1 MWTTLPLAVLVALR
15 VASSR
20 AETPSFCRKEDSP
33 RCSGQKYKFIGE
45 EASSAISLAFNISS
59 EEVRVGA
66 ASVNIG
72 DFNGDGSLDMV
83 LAGYFSPI
91 TSTYAQWTSMYRF
104 FLNDNAAEL
113 VPQWR
118 EVTGTPADPLRHL
131 TPAILL
137 VHPGGMYYANP
148 FTRDSQSGDL
158 ILSRSDWIIIARNE
172 GSLASPKYAT
182 RDVTACEAMNATL
195 GVKLTQTS
203 SVEYKKA
210 CYPSIEIV
218 WQHTHTFSFQ
228 LSPAV
233 RPRRVSTFDSEL
245 TNGSNVLTDGHAYE
259 YDILVGTQDGTV
271 VVLEHSSSLLKNW
284 KPLVTEVRA
293 FLPSYT

>member
-59 EEVRVGA
+59 FSTEEAHNVGA
-66 ASVNIG
+66 ASVSIG

-137 VHPGGMYYANP
+137 VHPGDMSYANP
-148 FTRDSQSGDL
+148 FTRDS
-158 ILSRSDWIIIARNE
+158 
-172 GSLASPKYAT
+172 
-182 RDVTACEAMNATL
+182 
-195 GVKLTQTS
+195 
-203 SVEYKKA
+203 
-210 CYPSIEIV
+210 
-218 WQHTHTFSFQ
+218 
-228 LSPAV
+228 
-233 RPRRVSTFDSEL
+233 
-245 TNGSNVLTDGHAYE
+245 
-259 YDILVGTQDGTV
+259 
-271 VVLEHSSSLLKNW
+271 
-284 KPLVTEVRA
+284 
-293 FLPSYT
+293 